1 MARNSSLTFMAVFA
15 EVSIKSKPV
24 SSAYVWASFT
34 IQHIKTSNY
43 YTVLKKKKLPVQM
56 LKPAAERN

>member
-34 IQHIKTSNY
+34 IQHMKRSNY
-43 YTVLKKKKLPVQM
+43 YTVFKKLLAQM
-56 LKPAAERN
+56 LKPADERN